1 MSTAFLDAAR
11 NIRQVLSR
19 MSENITDSDRRIAIA
34 IGIGRALSLTL
45 AIPTS
50 PVENMH
56 GHYSTTHEPQIEVLL
71 SKLNECFIVDVRLCL
86 ELTYQFYKFRY
97 DLVHDPM
104 ILTALLPKL
113 AHASTDYFSK
123 DVCDVMTKELS
134 ADDDC
139 WYFNTWQ
146 NLVRGLVNAV
156 SEDAETSTTEAAYG
170 ANLATMA

>member
-1 MSTAFLDAAR
+1 MSAAFLNAAR
-11 NIRQVLSR
+11 DIRQVLSR
-19 MSENITDSDRRIAIA
+19 MSENITDQDRSTAIA
-34 IGIGRALSLTL
+34 IGVGRALSLTL
-45 AIPTS
+45 TIPSS

-71 SKLNECFIVDVRLCL
+71 SKLNEAFIIDVRLCL

-104 ILTALLPKL
+104 ILTNLLPKL

-156 SEDAETSTTEAAYG
+156 GEDAETSTVEYQQG
-170 ANLATMA
+170 INLATMA